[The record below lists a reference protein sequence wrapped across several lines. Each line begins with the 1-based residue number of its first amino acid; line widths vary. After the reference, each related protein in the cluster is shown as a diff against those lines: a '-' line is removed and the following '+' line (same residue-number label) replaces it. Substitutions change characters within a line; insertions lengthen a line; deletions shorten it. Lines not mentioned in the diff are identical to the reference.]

1 MRISDLVPLLTL
13 DRFCHTRSTCRT
25 VSLSGGTVG
34 VYWKIMGRSLT
45 GIGLVLMT
53 AAASIKGCRRGSGAP
68 SRSCAL
74 LVLALSGP
82 SASAIAQPLP
92 VALPSPAGPFAA
104 HIADAS
110 RRFGIP
116 GHWIR
121 AVIRA
126 ESAGKARAVSPVG
139 AMGLMQVMP
148 DTWAE
153 LRFRHGLGPDPYD
166 PHDNILAG
174 TAYLREMWD
183 RYGGVAAM
191 LAAYNA
197 GPGRYD
203 EYLSAGRVLPAGT
216 RAYVAAL
223 VPVLDGATSPG
234 APLAVL
240 SPTSDWHSAPLFVVR
255 DIGAAPAVALFV
267 DTSSGN
273 AHAIDIGH
281 ESGSLSVIPAQNGGT
296 P

>member
-1 MRISDLVPLLTL
+1 
-13 DRFCHTRSTCRT
+13 
-25 VSLSGGTVG
+25 
-34 VYWKIMGRSLT
+34 MGRSST

-53 AAASIKGCRRGSGAP
+53 AALSIKGSRRDSGA
-68 SRSCAL
+68 SGQSCAL
-74 LVLALSGP
+74 LVLAGVLALSGP
-82 SASAIAQPLP
+82 STFAIAQPSP
-92 VALPSPAGPFAA
+92 DALPSPAGPFAA
-104 HIADAS
+104 HIADAAQ
-110 RRFGIP
+110 RFGIP

-153 LRFRHGLGPDPYD
+153 LRIRHGLGPDPYD

-183 RYGGVAAM
+183 RYSSVAAM

-197 GPGRYD
+197 GPGRYG
-203 EYLSAGRVLPAGT
+203 EYLSTGRPLPAGT
-216 RAYVAAL
+216 LAYVAAL

-267 DTSSGN
+267 NTSSGN
-273 AHAIDIGH
+273 AHAIDVGH
-281 ESGSLSVIPAQNGGT
+281 ESGSLSVIPAQNEGT